1 MSLNISYII
10 ISLIFI
16 ALIIE
21 DFKTKYIDIRL
32 CVLLFISVIF
42 NVYVNENISLLEY
55 FSNSVYGLFF
65 MLFIYILCLKV
76 LKIESN
82 IDIND
87 ESMENNVVA
96 LGFIPSFSMALL
108 IYYFNKNNI
117 IISQLINDSALFLSN
132 LGVYIAIILLSY
144 MVLKLIYIFYLKTK
158 KEAFIIA
165 GFGDG
170 DVIVLT
176 ILIGIIGLNVFIF
189 IFTIALI
196 VHILSYVIY
205 FLRKE

>member
-1 MSLNISYII
+1 
-10 ISLIFI
+10 
-16 ALIIE
+16 
-21 DFKTKYIDIRL
+21 
-32 CVLLFISVIF
+32 
-42 NVYVNENISLLEY
+42 
-55 FSNSVYGLFF
+55 

-82 IDIND
+82 IDINN
-87 ESMENNVVA
+87 ESIENNVVA
-96 LGFIPSFSMALL
+96 LGFIPSFSMAFL

-132 LGVYIAIILLSY
+132 LGVYIAIILLLY

-158 KEAFIIA
+158 KEALIMA

-196 VHILSYVIY
+196 VHVLSYVIY

>member
-82 IDIND
+82 IDINND
-87 ESMENNVVA
+87 IENNVVA
-96 LGFIPSFSMALL
+96 LGFIPSFSMAFL

-158 KEAFIIA
+158 KEALIIA

-196 VHILSYVIY
+196 VHVLSYVIY

>member
-1 MSLNISYII
+1 MSICLKSDIMSLNISYII

-42 NVYVNENISLLEY
+42 NVYVNENIFLLEY

-82 IDIND
+82 IDINN
-87 ESMENNVVA
+87 ESIENNVVA
-96 LGFIPSFSMALL
+96 LGFIPSFSMAFL

-132 LGVYIAIILLSY
+132 LGDYSII
-144 MVLKLIYIFYLKTK
+144 IYGLKTN
-158 KEAFIIA
+158 I
-165 GFGDG
+165 
-170 DVIVLT
+170 
-176 ILIGIIGLNVFIF
+176 
-189 IFTIALI
+189 
-196 VHILSYVIY
+196 H
-205 FLRKE
+205 FLFKN